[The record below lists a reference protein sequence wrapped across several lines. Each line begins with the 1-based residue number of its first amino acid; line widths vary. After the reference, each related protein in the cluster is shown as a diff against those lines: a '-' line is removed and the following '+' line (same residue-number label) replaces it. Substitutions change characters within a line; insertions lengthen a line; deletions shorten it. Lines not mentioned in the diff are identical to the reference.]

1 MIHAERKKRSAALL
15 ILAALPACA
24 ALLAHERQRGSIG
37 YIDKTGQVLIT
48 SRVLHEAGNFSGG
61 FARVRLHEN
70 KVYKYGYLDREG
82 KMAIPARFDWARH
95 FSEVKAW
102 VEAAEGRGYIDH
114 SGRLVIKGEYRAGG
128 DFSSGLVA
136 VGTE

>member
-1 MIHAERKKRSAALL
+1 MIHAERKKRFAALL
-15 ILAALPACA
+15 IFAALPACA
-24 ALLAHERQRGSIG
+24 ALLAHERKRGSIG

-82 KMAIPARFDWARH
+82 KMTIPARFDWARH
-95 FSEVKAW
+95 FSEGKAW
-102 VEAAEGRGYIDH
+102 VEAAEGRGYICLLYTSPSPRDRTR
-114 SGRLVIKGEYRAGG
+114 SRMP
-128 DFSSGLVA
+128 SSA
-136 VGTE
+136 